1 LRQSFP
7 NLSDDEAVKLVG
19 IGINSAEVLEGV
31 EASDLEE
38 KGFSPDEA
46 AAILAKI
53 GEGRQ

>member
-1 LRQSFP
+1 MRQSFP

-38 KGFSPDEA
+38 KGFPPDEA